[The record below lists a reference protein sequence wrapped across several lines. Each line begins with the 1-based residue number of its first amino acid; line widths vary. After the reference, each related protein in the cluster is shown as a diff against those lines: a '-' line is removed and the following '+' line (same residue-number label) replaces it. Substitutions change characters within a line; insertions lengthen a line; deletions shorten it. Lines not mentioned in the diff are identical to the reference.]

1 MTRIFILQSLKK
13 LSISAILL
21 FSYSFVIAQELQ
33 SNPRQPTQM
42 VQGGVGLWQMPTAR
56 MSADGSLNLNYT
68 DNEEYRFWSVNL
80 QLFPWMEST
89 VRYTDVR
96 TRLYSPYP
104 SFSGDQTLKD
114 KGIDVKFRLL
124 QESYYIP
131 EISVGFK
138 DIGGTGFF
146 DSEFVAASKAFGPLD
161 FHLGLGWGYLGT
173 GNNIANPFCKVADRF
188 CERADGFSGRGGTVE
203 FGKFFKGDT
212 SLFGGVEY
220 VTPIDGLIIKLEYE
234 GKTYTNDRA
243 GDLPQDS
250 NWNFGAV
257 YQWDNFDFS
266 LNYQRGNT
274 IGFGVSYKI
283 NMHTAKQ
290 VKFDKPPRS
299 LVDSKGAESMQE
311 LDRKRLYNDLFAD
324 AGFALKGT
332 YQSEQQ
338 MTFYGSQR
346 NYRDNDESI
355 QRIGRIIASEVP
367 DEINQYRIV
376 ENAGS
381 VPILET
387 IIDADAFKSAARLDS
402 LENDISTTYS
412 RQDPTIETLD
422 NYHPNK
428 TSGPFYGAESFWV
441 QTFGNPEDFYLYQGG
456 LFLIGGYAFNSNF
469 SVQTSIKATI
479 LENFD
484 KFNYKV
490 DNQQTPLPRVRTYAR
505 EYVTRSKV
513 TMESAY
519 LSWFDRIAK
528 NTFAQA
534 YVGYLE
540 GMFGG
545 VGAEVLYRP
554 VDSAFAYGV
563 DLNYVKQRSF
573 ENNWDFMDYEVLTGH
588 ASLYWRPSFLPES
601 QLILSAGQFL
611 AKDKGINIDF
621 AKRFDSG
628 IIVGAYAAFT
638 NVSAEEYGEGSF
650 TKGFYISIP
659 FELFVL
665 EPAKGRGKFP
675 WVPIARDGGQKLM
688 RPVELKGTTEIRAPF
703 YD

>member
-1 MTRIFILQSLKK
+1 MMYDFFKLQYSRQLIFCFALI
-13 LSISAILL
+13 AN
-21 FSYSFVIAQELQ
+21 YSSVAAQEGRSNKQ
-33 SNPRQPTQM
+33 STQM

-56 MSADGSLNLNYT
+56 MASDGNLSLNYT
-68 DNEEYRFWSVNL
+68 DNEEYRFWSATL

-96 TRLYSPYP
+96 TRLYSPFP
-104 SFSGDQTLKD
+104 SFSGNQTLKD

-131 EISVGFK
+131 ELSVGFK

-146 DSEFVAASKAFGPLD
+146 DSEFIAVSKAFGPFD

-173 GNNIANPFCKVADRF
+173 DGNTTNPFCKITERF
-188 CERADGFSGRGGTVE
+188 CSRDDGFSGSGGTVE

-212 SLFGGVEY
+212 SLFGGIEY
-220 VTPIDGLIIKLEYE
+220 TSSIDGLTLKLEYE
-234 GKTYTNDRA
+234 GKNYLRDQA
-243 GDLPQDS
+243 GNLSQDS
-250 NWNFGAV
+250 QWNVGAV
-257 YQWDNFDFS
+257 YQWDNLDFS
-266 LNYQRGNT
+266 LNFQRGNT
-274 IGFGVSYKI
+274 VGFGVSYNL
-283 NMHTAKQ
+283 NMHDVKQ
-290 VKFDKPPRS
+290 LKIDKPPHS
-299 LVDSKGAESMQE
+299 LIGIKGAESMQE
-311 LDRKRLYNDLFAD
+311 IDRRRLYRDLFED
-324 AGFALKGT
+324 AGFALQAT
-332 YQSEQQ
+332 HQTPEQ
-338 MTFYGSQR
+338 MTFYGSQL
-346 NYRDNDESI
+346 NYRNPDESI
-355 QRIGRIIASEVP
+355 QRIGRIIASELP
-367 DEINQYRIV
+367 EDISQYRIV
-376 ENAGS
+376 ENIGS
-381 VPILET
+381 VPLMET
-387 IIDADAFKSAARLDS
+387 DIDAKTFKSAARLES
-402 LENDISTTYS
+402 LESNIASTYS
-412 RQDPTIETLD
+412 RKDPSQESLD

-428 TSGPFYGAESFWV
+428 TSGLFYGVESFWV

-456 LFLIGGYAFNSNF
+456 LFMTGGYAFNSNI
-469 SVQTSIKATI
+469 SMQTSIKATL

-484 KFNYKV
+484 KFNFKV
-490 DNQQTPLPRVRTYAR
+490 DNQKTSLPRVRTFSR

-513 TMESAY
+513 TMENAY

-528 NTFAQA
+528 NTYAQA
-534 YVGYLE
+534 YIGYLE

-545 VGAEVLYRP
+545 VGAEIMYRP
-554 VDSAFAYGV
+554 VDSNLAFGV

-573 ENNWDFMDYEVLTGH
+573 ENDWDFMDYKVLTGH
-588 ASLYWRPSFLPES
+588 ASIYWSPSFLPDT
-601 QLILSAGQFL
+601 QVILSAGQFL

-675 WVPIARDGGQKLM
+675 WVPIARDGGQKLI
-688 RPVELKGTTEIRAPF
+688 RPSELKNITEIRSPF